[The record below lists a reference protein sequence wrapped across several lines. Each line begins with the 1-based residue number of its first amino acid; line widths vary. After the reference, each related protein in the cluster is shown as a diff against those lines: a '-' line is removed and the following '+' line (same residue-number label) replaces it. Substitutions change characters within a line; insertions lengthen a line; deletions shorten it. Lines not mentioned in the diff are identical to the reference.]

1 MSTPDDAVIDQ
12 SFLATLQQDGVIRST
27 SPRFQL
33 LTGGVSSEIYRV
45 DDGGRTLVVKRA
57 LKKLKVKADWFADV
71 SRNRYEAAFLRYVG
85 TFMPESVPKILGQGD
100 GYFVMEFLDE
110 GFSNWKVLLKR
121 GTCQVKHA
129 RQAGEVL
136 GCIHAHSFGQP
147 AIAQQFA
154 STENFLQLRVSPY
167 LHRIAEK
174 HPSVAG
180 VIAAEAERLLQPGS
194 CLIHG
199 DFSPKNILIA
209 AQRLVLVDC
218 EVAFYGDPAFDLS
231 FLLCHL
237 LLKGLLHAPEQKGL
251 DGLARGFLTAYQN
264 HRALDKGQFSELK
277 ALVGRLLTMLLLAR
291 VDGKSPVEYLN
302 EEKQVFT
309 RAFCLHR
316 LQQENFDL
324 DKLMVDWF
332 DNL

>member
-1 MSTPDDAVIDQ
+1 MTP
-12 SFLATLQQDGVIRST
+12 IRST
-27 SPRFQL
+27 Y
-33 LTGGVSSEIYRV
+33 IY
-45 DDGGRTLVVKRA
+45 LP
-57 LKKLKVKADWFADV
+57 L
-71 SRNRYEAAFLRYVG
+71 
-85 TFMPESVPKILGQGD
+85 
-100 GYFVMEFLDE
+100 
-110 GFSNWKVLLKR
+110 
-121 GTCQVKHA
+121 
-129 RQAGEVL
+129 
-136 GCIHAHSFGQP
+136 
-147 AIAQQFA
+147 
-154 STENFLQLRVSPY
+154 Y